1 MADKSGEEKIGENK
15 IIVDED
21 WKSQVKAEKEA
32 DQRKADAPL
41 DASPA
46 EKSDEPFFD
55 GPLPP
60 PTLSAHVISLASQ
73 ATMFMGQTPNPQ
85 SGEPMIHLGYAKH
98 LIDTIEMLEKK
109 THGNRDPEE
118 ISIFSRTLHELRLI
132 YVAAKKKFE
141 EDKSKTPPA
150 TDNIGESL
158 DEETERDAERD
169 N

>member
-1 MADKSGEEKIGENK
+1 MADESGEKK

-32 DQRKADAPL
+32 DQRKADASLNEP
-41 DASPA
+41 PA
-46 EKSDEPFFD
+46 EGSDEPFVD

-73 ATMFMGQTPNPQ
+73 ATMFMGQTPNPR

-109 THGNRDPEE
+109 TLGNRDAEE
-118 ISIFSRTLHELRLI
+118 ISILSQALHELRLI

-141 EDKSKTPPA
+141 EDNSKTPPA
-150 TDNIGESL
+150 GK
-158 DEETERDAERD
+158 
-169 N
+169 